1 MTYSIFHFLTTY
13 KVEEKRDA
21 RDLGKGAAA
30 GREGERDS
38 AGLFLPSH
46 RAFSASTFTI
56 SAHRPMLLTQY
67 CTRFKSP
74 GVKILCVLYLHYNV
88 AFTFK

>member
-30 GREGERDS
+30 GKEGERETPPAYFCPVPVPLALQFLRSLHVD
-38 AGLFLPSH
+38 LF
-46 RAFSASTFTI
+46 
-56 SAHRPMLLTQY
+56 
-67 CTRFKSP
+67 C
-74 GVKILCVLYLHYNV
+74 
-88 AFTFK
+88 

>member
-30 GREGERDS
+30 GKEGERER
-38 AGLFLPSH
+38 LRRL
-46 RAFSASTFTI
+46 I
-56 SAHRPMLLTQY
+56 SAQ
-67 CTRFKSP
+67 SP
-74 GVKILCVLYLHYNV
+74 CV
-88 AFTFK
+88 